1 MALTPDPNTW
11 QMLTC
16 DPRWLHMAILAISTL
31 QTLVNGLAGI
41 SLGWAWVCV
50 LTVSDHSPKNL
61 GDAPPPQERMACKD
75 PRMGVHR
82 SRGLQGLH
90 CWRPATPKNSLVYVF
105 IQTTSLLLKGRLI
118 LEKGMW
124 TFQPPQEVGAE

>member
-61 GDAPPPQERMACKD
+61 GDAPPP
-75 PRMGVHR
+75 PRTD
-82 SRGLQGLH
+82 GLQGPQDGCAQIQGPPRPALLEASH
-90 CWRPATPKNSLVYVF
+90 SQKLSRVCFYTNDVTAPEGEVDPGKGDVDVPATPRSG
-105 IQTTSLLLKGRLI
+105 S
-118 LEKGMW
+118 
-124 TFQPPQEVGAE
+124 